1 VRERHFGL
9 RDVARLRSLNIDIAG
24 EKHSC
29 PIKSGFIPGSKVQ
42 VYFLN
47 NKELYNRDGCYS
59 DSKTGED
66 WTDNHLRFAF
76 LNHASLQL
84 MLHLQWYPDI
94 IHCNDW
100 QTALVPYLVCNN
112 EHYRNAFQNARTILH
127 IHNIDQLGL
136 FSVENA
142 LQIGFKPEDFKSG
155 RPPEFEKQLSF
166 LKSGLLFADKLLFL
180 NHVYTRNILAAE
192 ETDNKVKGVISA
204 RNDYIHTISTGIDTK
219 TWNTATDEHLFKK
232 YMKENFIDLR
242 RKNKDDLQLKLNLSS
257 DIDIPIVSVFP
268 PSDQRGIELII
279 KSIDLLSAQWIFLCD
294 SDDSFQTLTN
304 DIAKTRSNV
313 AVVKI
318 RENEKLEHLIFA
330 GADISL
336 LASSS
341 EQCITNS
348 MINLTYGVVPVV
360 CKVEKI
366 ENIVIDTDE
375 NPVDGNGF
383 TFDDFSANSMT
394 KALKRA
400 LEFYH
405 NHEVWQSLQLRGI
418 RSDFSWKRSVKK
430 LVEIYDEALARPK
443 YCQD

>member
-1 VRERHFGL
+1 M
-9 RDVARLRSLNIDIAG
+9 
-24 EKHSC
+24 
-29 PIKSGFIPGSKVQ
+29 P
-42 VYFLN
+42 
-47 NKELYNRDGCYS
+47 
-59 DSKTGED
+59 
-66 WTDNHLRFAF
+66 
-76 LNHASLQL
+76 
-84 MLHLQWYPDI
+84 
-94 IHCNDW
+94 
-100 QTALVPYLVCNN
+100 
-112 EHYRNAFQNARTILH
+112 QNARTILH